1 MFLRRLGLIVALL
14 APVYGYAQMGAS
26 APKSETAQK
35 IEKALASPIRSDD
48 ERARDDRERKPVQT
62 LEFFGLKP
70 NMTVV
75 ELMPGAGWYTK
86 ILGLTLAEQGKLY
99 VTLGAGRIAPRL
111 KEWGLDKVEYVDDKT
126 VMKAAPGTMS
136 MQAESI
142 KLPLNN
148 VDMVLTFRN
157 LHNFNAESRA
167 MLHRAVFDA
176 LKPGGVYGIVDHTR
190 RHNEPT
196 TRENWRRIDPVL
208 VIKEIL
214 DAGFVFDGFVDL
226 HYRPDDELRYDTQRP
241 TVAGYSDR
249 FTFRFRKPAP

>member
-1 MFLRRLGLIVALL
+1 
-14 APVYGYAQMGAS
+14 
-26 APKSETAQK
+26 
-35 IEKALASPIRSDD
+35 
-48 ERARDDRERKPVQT
+48 
-62 LEFFGLKP
+62 
-70 NMTVV
+70 MTVV

-142 KLPLNN
+142 KLPINN

-167 MLHRAVFDA
+167 MLHKAVFDA

-196 TRENWRRIDPVL
+196 TRENWRRIDPVI

-214 DAGFVFDGFVDL
+214 DAGFEFDGFSDM

>member
-1 MFLRRLGLIVALL
+1 M
-14 APVYGYAQMGAS
+14 
-26 APKSETAQK
+26 
-35 IEKALASPIRSDD
+35 
-48 ERARDDRERKPVQT
+48 
-62 LEFFGLKP
+62 
-70 NMTVV
+70 
-75 ELMPGAGWYTK
+75 
-86 ILGLTLAEQGKLY
+86 
-99 VTLGAGRIAPRL
+99 
-111 KEWGLDKVEYVDDKT
+111 EYVDDKT

-136 MQAESI
+136 MQAEAI
-142 KLPLNN
+142 KLPVNK

-176 LKPGGVYGIVDHTR
+176 LKPGGIYGIVDHTR

-196 TRENWRRIDPVL
+196 TRENWRRIDPVI

-214 DAGFVFDGFVDL
+214 DAGFEFDGFADL

>member
-1 MFLRRLGLIVALL
+1 MFVRRLGVLIALL
-14 APVYGYAQMGAS
+14 APIYGYSQMGTPA
-26 APKSETAQK
+26 AKSETAQQ
-35 IEKALASPIRSDD
+35 IEKALASSIRSDE
-48 ERARDDRERKPVQT
+48 ERARDTRERKPVQT

-75 ELMPGAGWYTK
+75 ELMPGGGWYTK
-86 ILGLTLAEQGKLY
+86 VLGLTLAEQGKLY
-99 VTLGAGRIAPRL
+99 VTLGASRIAPRL

-142 KLPLNN
+142 KLPVDN

-157 LHNFNAESRA
+157 LHNFNADSRA
-167 MLHRAVFDA
+167 MLHRAVFEA
-176 LKPGGVYGIVDHTR
+176 LKPGGIYGIVDHTR

-196 TRENWRRIDPVL
+196 ARENWRRVDPVI

-214 DAGFVFDGFVDL
+214 DAGFEFDGFTDL
-226 HYRPDDELRYDTQRP
+226 HYRPDDELRYDTQRAS
-241 TVAGYSDR
+241 VGGYSDR
-249 FTFRFRKPAP
+249 FTFRFRKPTK

>member
-1 MFLRRLGLIVALL
+1 MFPRRLSLIIALL
-14 APVYGYAQMGAS
+14 APVYSHAQMGMA

-35 IEKALASPIRSDD
+35 IEKALASAIRSDE
-48 ERARDDRERKPVQT
+48 ERTRDARERKPVQT

-75 ELMPGAGWYTK
+75 ELMPGGGWYTK
-86 ILGLTLAEQGKLY
+86 VLGLTLADQGKLD
-99 VTLGAGRIAPRL
+99 VTLGTGRLAPRR
-111 KEWGLDKVEYVDDKT
+111 KEWGLDKVEYLDDKT

-142 KLPLNN
+142 KLPVNN

-157 LHNFNAESRA
+157 LHNFNPESRA
-167 MLHRAVFDA
+167 MLHKAVFDA

-196 TRENWRRIDPVL
+196 TRENWRRIDPVI
-208 VIKEIL
+208 VIKELL
-214 DAGFVFDGFVDL
+214 DAGFEFDGFADL
-226 HYRPDDELRYDTQRP
+226 HYRPDDELRFDTQRP

-249 FTFRFRKPAP
+249 FTFRFRKPSP